1 MHPRRPSLAD
11 EAGQTF
17 VEWLGVIVFVVLL
30 VGIVAA
36 MVPDLGNAIGDVV
49 NKAIDAVGA

>member
-1 MHPRRPSLAD
+1 MPPRRPSLAD

-36 MVPDLGNAIGDVV
+36 TVPGIGHAIGDVAQ
-49 NKAIDAVGA
+49 KAIDAVGA